1 MKRNVRGFT
10 LLEMLVVIVV
20 ISVVIGMVTLVA
32 GENPAR
38 QAREQARAVAQ
49 LLQAS
54 RESAVLEG
62 REYGMRLDR
71 DSYQMLRL
79 ERSSWQPLGAPNR
92 LPEGLF
98 MTLEQEGRPLSLS
111 DQPGQPGQ
119 PQIVLL
125 SSDELSPFV
134 LSFSSKIQRW
144 LSLASDGLDEPVI
157 DEN

>member
-38 QAREQARAVAQ
+38 QARQQALAVAQ

-79 ERSSWQPLGAPNR
+79 ERSRWQPLGAPNR

-111 DQPGQPGQ
+111 DQPGQP
-119 PQIVLL
+119 QIVVL
-125 SSDELSPFV
+125 SSDELSPFA
-134 LSFSSKIQRW
+134 LSFASKTQRW
-144 LSLASDGLDEPVI
+144 LSVSSDGLGEPVI

>member
-1 MKRNVRGFT
+1 
-10 LLEMLVVIVV
+10 MLVVIVV

-79 ERSSWQPLGAPNR
+79 EHSTWQPLGAPNR

-98 MTLEQEGRPLSLS
+98 MALEQEGRPLSLS
-111 DQPGQPGQ
+111 DHSGQ

-134 LSFSSKIQRW
+134 LSFSDKTQRW
-144 LSLASDGLDEPVI
+144 FSLASDGLDEPVI